1 MKKLANKPTRRLLWL
16 AALGLVIVAGLVL
29 GFREPPALVD
39 TAEAQ
44 RGSFRVLLEEEGRTR
59 LADRYDVS
67 APVSGHL
74 SRVRLEPGDHVERGD
89 PLFIV
94 HPLYA
99 APLDARSRA
108 QAEASLGR
116 AEAMLAATRS
126 YVKAEEARAELAR
139 KELERVRPLAQAGH
153 LSADLLDR
161 AETEARRA
169 DAALRSTRFAVDV
182 ARHERDNARATLAVT
197 GGTDDVAPLTVNAP
211 LDATVLRRPRQSEG
225 AVQAGEPVL
234 VLGDINSLEV
244 EVDVLSRDAVRIRPG
259 MPVLLS
265 RWGGDDDLV
274 GSVRRVE
281 PAGFTRVSALGVE
294 EQRVWVLVDIDLEP
308 ALAAGLGDGYRVEAA
323 FVLRDSD
330 DILQIPVSAV
340 FRDDQG
346 WATYVVENG
355 RAGLRRLKIG
365 ERSGLRAE
373 ILDGLA
379 AGERV
384 ILHPGQDIRNGRRI
398 RPR

>member
-44 RGSFRVLLEEEGRTR
+44 RGSFRVLVEEEGRTR

-126 YVKAEEARAELAR
+126 YVEAEEARAELAR

-153 LSADLLDR
+153 LSAEVLDR

-197 GGTDDVAPLTVNAP
+197 GGTDDGAPLTVNAP

-234 VLGDINSLEV
+234 VLGDLNSLEV

-274 GSVRRVE
+274 GTVRRVE

-346 WATYVVENG
+346 WATYVVEQG
-355 RAGLRRLKIG
+355 RASLRRLEIG

-373 ILDGLA
+373 VLDGLT
-379 AGERV
+379 AGEQV
-384 ILHPGQDIRNGRRI
+384 ILHPGQDIRSGRRI
-398 RPR
+398 RLR